1 MSDSASSA
9 TAATGDDEQ
18 APVHLQRRMVYVI
31 YAALLAAM
39 FLSSLDQSVVS
50 TALPTIVGDL
60 GAVSHEGWIIT
71 SYLLAIA
78 IVMPIY
84 GKIGDLYGRRWPF
97 LFAITVFV
105 LGSLG
110 SALAD
115 SFWMLVAAR
124 TFQGLGAG
132 GLVILSQA
140 IIADIVSARER
151 GKYMGPMGAIFGIAS
166 VAGPLLGGWFTE
178 GPGWRW
184 CFWLNVPI
192 GIAALVVAFFTL
204 KLPMQRSERPFDWFG
219 TLFLTLATSG
229 IVFMTSWPSIAP
241 SGEYDWSNPVLS
253 CLLAATV
260 VSFFLFIWVETR
272 VDEPLV
278 PLRLFRDPVFS
289 VSVSVALVLGITMFA
304 ALSYLPTFLQMAR
317 GVGPTDSGLL
327 MLPMTAGVMLTA
339 IGSGLLI
346 TKTGKYRIF
355 PIVGMAV
362 TTGGIAW
369 LTMITGQMSMILFG
383 GMIFVLGFGM
393 GLVIQTIVIA
403 VQNAVSPEEVG
414 TATST
419 NNFLREIGA
428 AVGTSVFGT
437 LFTSKLSTNLHD
449 IIAKVPPQELPKGLG
464 DGDLTPDVVR
474 NLPEPLHTQV
484 VDAYVN
490 AMAPTFWYLV
500 PIAAIGFVLTLFLR
514 NKTLSTQAGLVARGE
529 AVEQAPGSTSAT
541 PAPS

>member
-1 MSDSASSA
+1 MTDTKPQDD
-9 TAATGDDEQ
+9 TAAQDDR
-18 APVHLQRRMVYVI
+18 APVHIQKHLVYII
-31 YAALLAAM
+31 YAALMAAM

-97 LFAITVFV
+97 LFSIAVFV

-110 SALAD
+110 SALAE

-140 IIADIVSARER
+140 IVADIVSARDR

-192 GIAALVVAFFTL
+192 GLIALVVAIFAL
-204 KLPMQRSERPFDWFG
+204 KLPMQRSTRPFDWYG
-219 TLFLTLATSG
+219 TVFMALFTAG
-229 IVFMTSWPSIAP
+229 IVFLTSWPSVVP
-241 SGEYDWSNPVLS
+241 SGKYDWSDPILVL
-253 CLLAATV
+253 LLVGTILAFSIFV
-260 VSFFLFIWVETR
+260 WVETR

-289 VSVSVALVLGITMFA
+289 VSVTVALILGITMFA
-304 ALSYLPTFLQMAR
+304 ALSFLPTFLQMAR

-339 IGSGLLI
+339 IVSGLLI
-346 TKTGKYRIF
+346 TKTGKYRIY
-355 PIVGMAV
+355 PILGMAI
-362 TTGGIAW
+362 TTAGIAW
-369 LTMITGQMSMILFG
+369 LTRITGSMSMVLFG
-383 GMIFVLGFGM
+383 AMIFVLGFGM

-403 VQNAVSPEEVG
+403 VQNAVDPSEVG

-428 AVGTSVFGT
+428 AIGTSVFGT
-437 LFTSKLSTNLHD
+437 LFTSKLTANLHD
-449 IIAKVPPQELPKGLG
+449 VMAKVPPQDLPPDLLH
-464 DGDLTPDVVR
+464 DDLTPEVVKA
-474 NLPEPLHTQV
+474 LPEPLHTQV

-490 AMAPTFWYLV
+490 AMAPSFWYLV
-500 PIAAIGFVLTLFLR
+500 PIAAIGFIASLFLR
-514 NKTLSTQAGLVARGE
+514 NKALSTQAGLVARGE
-529 AVEQAPGSTSAT
+529 AAPQ
-541 PAPS
+541 PAPTA

>member
-1 MSDSASSA
+1 MTDPRPAA
-9 TAATGDDEQ
+9 TADTSDDDDAT
-18 APVHLQRRMVYVI
+18 VHIQKKLVYVI
-31 YAALLAAM
+31 YAALMAAM

-84 GKIGDLYGRRWPF
+84 GKVGDLIGRRWPF
-97 LFAITVFV
+97 LFAIAVFV

-140 IIADIVSARER
+140 IIADIVSARDR

-192 GIAALVVAFFTL
+192 GLIALVVAFFAL
-204 KLPMQRSERPFDWFG
+204 KLPTQRPARRFDWFG
-219 TLFLTLATSG
+219 TLFLAGATAG
-229 IVFMTSWPSIAP
+229 IVFMTSWPSIVA
-241 SGEYDWSNPVLS
+241 SGKYDWSDPW
-253 CLLAATV
+253 LLGLLIATV
-260 VSFFLFIWVETR
+260 VSFGLFIFVETH
-272 VDEPLV
+272 VDDPLV

-304 ALSYLPTFLQMAR
+304 ALSFLPTFLQMAR

-355 PIVGMAV
+355 PIVGMAI
-362 TTGGIAW
+362 TTLGIAW
-369 LTMITGQMSMILFG
+369 LTRITGSMSMILFG

-403 VQNAVSPEEVG
+403 VQNSVDPSEVG

-437 LFTSKLSTNLHD
+437 VFTSRLATNLHD
-449 IIAKVPPQELPKGLG
+449 VMATIPPSQLPAGLG
-464 DGDLTPDVVR
+464 DGELTPDVVR
-474 NLPEPLHTQV
+474 DLPEPLHTEV
-484 VDAYVN
+484 VNAYVD
-490 AMAPTFWYLV
+490 AMAPSFWYLV
-500 PIAAIGFVLTLFLR
+500 PIAAVGFVLSLFLHNR
-514 NKTLSTQAGLVARGE
+514 TLSTKAGLEARGE
-529 AVEQAPGSTSAT
+529 AADSPTH
-541 PAPS
+541 

>member
-1 MSDSASSA
+1 MSDQS
-9 TAATGDDEQ
+9 
-18 APVHLQRRMVYVI
+18 PVQLKKSFVYVI
-31 YAALLAAM
+31 YAALMAAM

-60 GAVSHEGWIIT
+60 GAVEHEGWIIT

-78 IVMPIY
+78 TVMPIY

-140 IIADIVSARER
+140 IIADIVSARDR
-151 GKYMGPMGAIFGIAS
+151 GKYMGPMGAIFGIAA
-166 VAGPLLGGWFTE
+166 VVGPLLGGWFTE

-192 GIAALVVAFFTL
+192 GIIALLVAFFAL
-204 KLPMQRSERPFDWFG
+204 KIPSQRSTRPFDWVG
-219 TLFLTLATSG
+219 TVLLTLATTG
-229 IVFMTSWPSIAP
+229 IIFMTSWPSIAP
-241 SGEYDWSNPVLS
+241 SGRYDWSDPWLVA
-253 CLLAATV
+253 LLIGTV
-260 VSFFLFIWVETR
+260 VSFALFIVVETH

-278 PLRLFRDPVFS
+278 PLRMFRDPVFS

-304 ALSYLPTFLQMAR
+304 ALSFLPTFLQMAR
-317 GVGPTDSGLL
+317 GASPTDSGLL
-327 MLPMTAGVMLTA
+327 MLPMMGGLMLTA
-339 IGSGLLI
+339 IGSGVLI

-355 PIVGMAV
+355 PIIGMAV
-362 TTGGIAW
+362 TTLGITW
-369 LTMITGQMSMILFG
+369 LTRITGEMSMILFG
-383 GMIFVLGFGM
+383 TMIFVLGFGL

-403 VQNAVSPEEVG
+403 VQNAVDPSEVG

-437 LFTSKLSTNLHD
+437 VFTTHLARNLAD
-449 IIAKVPPQELPKGLG
+449 VMATIPPSELPAGL
-464 DGDLTPDVVR
+464 DAAALTPSAVKA
-474 NLPEPLHTQV
+474 LPEPLHTQV
-484 VDAYVN
+484 VDAYAD
-490 AMAPTFWYLV
+490 AMAPSFWYLV
-500 PIAAIGFVLTLFLR
+500 PIAAIGFVLALFLR
-514 NKTLSTQAGLVARGE
+514 NKTLSTTAGLAARGE
-529 AVEQAPGSTSAT
+529 VGPDLEAARRA
-541 PAPS
+541 